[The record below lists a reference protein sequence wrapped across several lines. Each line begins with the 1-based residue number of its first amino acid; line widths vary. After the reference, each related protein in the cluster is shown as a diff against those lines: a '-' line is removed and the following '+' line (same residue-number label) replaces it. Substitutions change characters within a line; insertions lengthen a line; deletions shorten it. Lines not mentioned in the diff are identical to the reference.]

1 MHAKHIKFI
10 SSRDIG
16 VILDKVIEPS
26 VRKFTEKP
34 HLMSLVFVSSLELRR
49 GYYP

>member
-10 SSRDIG
+10 SSRDMG

-26 VRKFTEKP
+26 VRKFTEK
-34 HLMSLVFVSSLELRR
+34 L
-49 GYYP
+49 Y